1 MADTPGASEGE
12 AGNGALGNGRA
23 EFDELIRSKEQEL
36 AELRS
41 ARRRWEEGP
50 LAKALEKSGERREQF
65 ETLSGL
71 PTDRVYTPEQT
82 TGLNYERDLG
92 FPGQYPFTRGIQ
104 PTMYRGRYWTIRQY
118 AGFGTPEATNER
130 FKFLLSQGQP
140 GLSVAFDLPTQM
152 GLDSDDD
159 RAAGEVGLVGV
170 AIDSLADM
178 ETVFEG
184 IPLDRVSTSMTINAP
199 APLLVAMY
207 VAVADKQGVARE
219 KVSGTAQNDVL
230 KEYVARGTFIYP
242 PRPSLRLA
250 ADLIAWC
257 ASDAPRFNAISLS
270 GYHMREA
277 GSTAVQ
283 EIAFGFANAIAYI
296 EAVRERGVDVDAFAP
311 RLSWIFNTHI
321 NFFEEIAKYRAL
333 RRLWAQ
339 IMKERFGATDPRSM
353 MLRTH
358 TQTGGSTLTAQQPEN
373 NIVRAAIQALAAV
386 LGGVQSM
393 ALSCYDE
400 ALAIPTEKAQ
410 KIAVRTQ
417 QIIAEEIGV
426 TDTVDPMA
434 GSYYLEWLTDEL
446 QHRAVEEM
454 EKIEK
459 MGGAVDAIEAGY
471 YHKAILDEAYRWE
484 QDLNAGER
492 VVVGVNKY
500 RDDVEPQ
507 PEYFRVDPSLAAS
520 QVEKLDRLRSQ
531 RDSATAEQAL
541 ARLRQAAEGTE
552 NMMPAIIEAVHSYCT
567 LGEICGA
574 MRVVFGEYKAL
585 AAI

>member
-1 MADTPGASEGE
+1 MASSDP
-12 AGNGALGNGRA
+12 AGNGAGGNGRT
-23 EFDELIRSKEQEL
+23 ELDELIRSKEQEL
-36 AELRS
+36 QELHE

-50 LAKALEKSGERREQF
+50 LAKALEKSKERREEF
-65 ETLSGL
+65 DTLSGL
-71 PTDRVYTPEQT
+71 PTERIYTPEQVRD
-82 TGLNYERDLG
+82 LDYVRDLG

-104 PTMYRGRYWTIRQY
+104 PTMYRGRTWTIRQY

-130 FKFLLSQGQP
+130 FKFLLGQGQP
-140 GLSVAFDLPTQM
+140 GLSTAFDLPTQM
-152 GLDSDDD
+152 GLDSDDE
-159 RAAGEVGLVGV
+159 RAAGEVGQVGV

-178 ETVFEG
+178 ETVFDG

-199 APLLVAMY
+199 APVLVAMY
-207 VAVADKQGVARE
+207 VAVADKQGVPHE

-242 PRPSLRLA
+242 PKPSLRLA

-257 ASDAPRFNAISLS
+257 AREAPRFNAISLS

-283 EIAFGFANAIAYI
+283 EIAFTFANAIAYI
-296 EAVRERGVDVDAFAP
+296 DAVVERGVEVDAFAP

-321 NFFEEIAKYRAL
+321 NFFEEIAKYRTL
-333 RRLWAQ
+333 RHLWAR

-373 NIVRAAIQALAAV
+373 NIVRAAIQALAAA

-426 TDTVDPMA
+426 TDTIDPIA
-434 GSYYLEWLTDEL
+434 GSYYVEWLTKEL
-446 QHRAVEEM
+446 ERRAVEEL

-459 MGGAVDAIEAGY
+459 MGGAVEAIDSGY
-471 YHKAILDEAYRWE
+471 YHKAILDEAYKWE
-484 QDLNAGER
+484 QQVNDGER

-500 RDDVEPQ
+500 RDEEEPT
-507 PEYFRVDPSLAAS
+507 PDYFRVDQTMAD
-520 QVEKLDRLRSQ
+520 QQREKLERLRAE
-531 RDSATAEQAL
+531 RDSAAAQTAL
-541 ARLRQAAEGTE
+541 TRLRTAAAGDD
-552 NMMPAIIEAVHSYCT
+552 NLMPAIIDAVHAYCT
-567 LGEICGA
+567 LGEISGA
-574 MRVVFGEYKAL
+574 MREVFGEYKAL

>member
-1 MADTPGASEGE
+1 MAQDQGNRAS
-12 AGNGALGNGRA
+12 GNGQRQL
-23 EFDELIRSKEQEL
+23 DELIRSKEEEL
-36 AELRS
+36 KRLHE

-50 LAKALEKSGERREQF
+50 LANALEKSGERREAF

-71 PTDRVYTPEQT
+71 PTDRIYTPAHVAD
-82 TGLNYERDLG
+82 LDYVRDLG
-92 FPGQYPFTRGIQ
+92 FPGEYPFTRGIQ
-104 PTMYRGRYWTIRQY
+104 PTMYRGRPWTIRQY
-118 AGFGTPEATNER
+118 AGFGTPEATNDR
-130 FKFLLSQGQP
+130 FKFLLGQGQP
-140 GLSVAFDLPTQM
+140 GLSTAFDLPTQM
-152 GLDSDDD
+152 GLDSDDE
-159 RAAGEVGLVGV
+159 RAAGEVGQVGV

-178 ETVFEG
+178 ETVFDD

-199 APLLVAMY
+199 APILVAMY

-242 PRPSLRLA
+242 PKPSLRLA

-257 ASDAPRFNAISLS
+257 AREAPRFNAISLS

-283 EIAFGFANAIAYI
+283 EIAFTFANAIAYT
-296 EAVRERGVDVDAFAP
+296 EAVVARGVAVDTFAP

-333 RRLWAQ
+333 RRMWAR

-373 NIVRAAIQALAAV
+373 NIVRAAIQALAAA

-417 QIIAEEIGV
+417 QIVAEEIGV
-426 TDTVDPMA
+426 TDTIDPIA
-434 GSYYLEWLTDEL
+434 GSYYVESLTNELER
-446 QHRAVEEM
+446 RALEEM
-454 EKIEK
+454 ERIEN
-459 MGGAVDAIEAGY
+459 MGGAVEAIDSGY
-471 YHKAILDEAYRWE
+471 YHKAILDEAYKWE
-484 QDLNAGER
+484 QEVNEGQR
-492 VVVGVNKY
+492 IVVGVNKY
-500 RDDVEPQ
+500 RDEEEPA
-507 PEYFRVDPSLAAS
+507 PEYFRVDPTMAER
-520 QVEKLDRLRSQ
+520 QREKLERLRDE

-541 ARLRQAAEGTE
+541 ARLRTASKGEE
-552 NMMPAIIEAVHSYCT
+552 NLMPAIIEAVHAYCT
-567 LGEICGA
+567 LGEIAGA
-574 MRVVFGEYKAL
+574 MREVFGEYKAL

>member
-1 MADTPGASEGE
+1 MASNDSS
-12 AGNGALGNGRA
+12 GNGKARL
-23 EFDELIRSKEQEL
+23 DELIRSKEEEL
-36 AELRS
+36 KRLHE

-50 LAKALEKSGERREQF
+50 LAKALEKSGERREEF

-71 PTDRVYTPEQT
+71 PTERIYTPEHMRDVD
-82 TGLNYERDLG
+82 YVRDLG
-92 FPGQYPFTRGIQ
+92 FPGEYPFTRGIQ
-104 PTMYRGRYWTIRQY
+104 ATMYRGRPWTIRQY

-130 FKFLLSQGQP
+130 FKFLLGQGQP
-140 GLSVAFDLPTQM
+140 GLSTAFDLPTQM
-152 GLDSDDD
+152 GLDSDDQ
-159 RAAGEVGLVGV
+159 RAAGEVGQVGV

-178 ETVFEG
+178 ETVFDG

-199 APLLVAMY
+199 APVLVAMY
-207 VAVADKQGVARE
+207 VAVADKQGVSRE

-242 PRPSLRLA
+242 PKPSLRLA

-257 ASDAPRFNAISLS
+257 AREAPRFNAISLS

-283 EIAFGFANAIAYI
+283 EIAFTFANAIAYT
-296 EAVRERGVDVDAFAP
+296 EAVLARGVAVDDFAP

-333 RRLWAQ
+333 RRMWAR

-373 NIVRAAIQALAAV
+373 NIVRAGIQALAAA

-426 TDTVDPMA
+426 TDTIDPIA
-434 GSYYLEWLTDEL
+434 GSYYVEWLTDEL
-446 QHRAVEEM
+446 ERRAAEEM
-454 EKIEK
+454 KKVEQ
-459 MGGAVDAIEAGY
+459 MGGAVEAIDTGY

-484 QDLNAGER
+484 QEVNEGER

-500 RDDVEPQ
+500 RDEDEPT
-507 PEYFRVDPSLAAS
+507 PEYFRVDQTMADR
-520 QVEKLDRLRSQ
+520 QREKLERLRDE
-531 RDSATAEQAL
+531 RDSAAADQAL
-541 ARLRQAAEGTE
+541 GRLRAAAEGEE
-552 NMMPAIIEAVHSYCT
+552 NLMPAIIEAVHAYCT
-567 LGEICGA
+567 LGEISGT
-574 MRVVFGEYKAL
+574 MREVFGEYKAL

>member
-1 MADTPGASEGE
+1 MASKSDSDD
-12 AGNGALGNGRA
+12 AGGNGRA
-23 EFDELIRSKEQEL
+23 DLDALIRSKEREL
-36 AELRS
+36 ERLREE
-41 ARRRWEEGP
+41 RRRWEEGP
-50 LAKALEKSGERREQF
+50 LARSLERAGERKPDF

-71 PTDRVYTPEQT
+71 PTDRLYTPEHVAD
-82 TGLNYERDLG
+82 LDYERDLG

-140 GLSVAFDLPTQM
+140 GLSTAFDLPTQM
-152 GLDSDDD
+152 GLDSDDE
-159 RAAGEVGLVGV
+159 RAAGEVGQVGV

-178 ETVFEG
+178 ETVFDG

-199 APLLVAMY
+199 APVLVAMY
-207 VAVADKQGVARE
+207 VAVGEKQGVPHSE
-219 KVSGTAQNDVL
+219 ISGTAQNDVL

-242 PRPSLRLA
+242 PKPSLRLA

-257 ASDAPRFNAISLS
+257 SREAPKFNAISLS

-283 EIAFGFANAIAYI
+283 EIAFSFANAIAYVD
-296 EAVRERGVDVDAFAP
+296 AVRDRGVEVDAFAP
-311 RLSWIFNTHI
+311 RLSWIFNTHM

-333 RRLWAQ
+333 RRLWAK

-426 TDTVDPMA
+426 TDTIDPMA

-446 QHRAVEEM
+446 ERRAVEEM
-454 EKIEK
+454 EKIEE
-459 MGGAVDAIEAGY
+459 MGGAVEAIESGY
-471 YHKAILDEAYRWE
+471 YHRSILDEAYKWE
-484 QDLNAGER
+484 QAVNDGER

-500 RDDVEPQ
+500 RDDDEPE
-507 PEYFRVDPSLAAS
+507 PEYFRVDQTLADS
-520 QVEKLDRLRSQ
+520 QRAKLERLRAERDSGEVEK
-531 RDSATAEQAL
+531 AL
-541 ARLRQAAEGTE
+541 ARLHEAAEGDE
-552 NMMPAIIEAVHSYCT
+552 NTMPAIIEAVHAYCT

-574 MRVVFGEYKAL
+574 MREVFGEYKAL

>member
-1 MADTPGASEGE
+1 V
-12 AGNGALGNGRA
+12 AGL
-23 EFDELIRSKEQEL
+23 D
-36 AELRS
+36 
-41 ARRRWEEGP
+41 
-50 LAKALEKSGERREQF
+50 
-65 ETLSGL
+65 
-71 PTDRVYTPEQT
+71 
-82 TGLNYERDLG
+82 YERDLG

-140 GLSVAFDLPTQM
+140 GLSTAFDLPTQM
-152 GLDSDDD
+152 GLDSDDE
-159 RAAGEVGLVGV
+159 RAAGEVGQVGV

-199 APLLVAMY
+199 APVLVAMY
-207 VAVADKQGVARE
+207 VAVGEKQGVPHA
-219 KVSGTAQNDVL
+219 KISGTAQNDVL

-242 PRPSLRLA
+242 PKPSLRLA
-250 ADLIAWC
+250 ADLIAWS
-257 ASDAPRFNAISLS
+257 AREAPKFNAISLS

-283 EIAFGFANAIAYI
+283 EIAFTFANAIAYV
-296 EAVRERGVDVDAFAP
+296 EAVRERGVDVDSFAP
-311 RLSWIFNTHI
+311 RLSWIFNTHM

-333 RRLWAQ
+333 RRLWAK
-339 IMKERFGATDPRSM
+339 IMKERFGATDARSM

-373 NIVRAAIQALAAV
+373 NIVRAAIQALAAA

-417 QIIAEEIGV
+417 QIVAEEIGV
-426 TDTVDPMA
+426 TDTIDPMA
-434 GSYYLEWLTDEL
+434 GSYYIEWLTDEL
-446 QHRAVEEM
+446 ERRAVEEM
-454 EKIEK
+454 EKIEG
-459 MGGAVDAIEAGY
+459 MGGAVEAIESGY
-471 YHKAILDEAYRWE
+471 YHRAILDEAYKWE
-484 QDLNAGER
+484 QDVNEGER

-500 RDDVEPQ
+500 RDEDEPD
-507 PEYFRVDPSLAAS
+507 PEYFKVDQTMAKLQRAKL
-520 QVEKLDRLRSQ
+520 EKLREE
-531 RDSATAEQAL
+531 RDYREAENAL
-541 ARLRQAAEGTE
+541 ARLRDAAEGDE
-552 NMMPAIIEAVHSYCT
+552 NLMPAIIEAVHAYCT

-574 MRVVFGEYKAL
+574 MREVFGEYKAL

>member
-1 MADTPGASEGE
+1 MAEDQ
-12 AGNGALGNGRA
+12 GNGAGGNGKARL
-23 EFDELIRSKEQEL
+23 DELIRSREDEL
-36 AELRS
+36 KRLHE

-50 LAKALEKSGERREQF
+50 LAKSLEKSGERRDEF

-71 PTDRVYTPEQT
+71 ETDRIYTPEHVSELDYT
-82 TGLNYERDLG
+82 RDLG
-92 FPGQYPFTRGIQ
+92 FPGEYPFTRGIQ
-104 PTMYRGRYWTIRQY
+104 PTMYRARPWTIRQY

-140 GLSVAFDLPTQM
+140 GLSTAFDLPTQM
-152 GLDSDDD
+152 GLDSDDE
-159 RAAGEVGLVGV
+159 RAAGEVGQVGV

-199 APLLVAMY
+199 APVLVAMY
-207 VAVADKQGVARE
+207 AAVADKQGVPRE

-242 PRPSLRLA
+242 PKPSLRLA

-257 ASDAPRFNAISLS
+257 ATDAPRFNAISLS

-283 EIAFGFANAIAYI
+283 EIAFSFANAIAYI
-296 EAVRERGVDVDAFAP
+296 EAVTERGIEVDKFAP

-333 RRLWAQ
+333 RRLWAR

-373 NIVRAAIQALAAV
+373 NIVRAAVQALAAA

-446 QHRAVEEM
+446 ERRAGEEM

-459 MGGAVDAIEAGY
+459 MGGAVEAIDSGY
-471 YHKAILDEAYRWE
+471 YHKAILDEAYQWE
-484 QDLNAGER
+484 QDLNSGER

-500 RDDVEPQ
+500 RDDDEPE
-507 PEYFRVDPSLAAS
+507 PEYFRVDQSLADR
-520 QVEKLDRLRSQ
+520 QREKLDRLRAD
-531 RDSATAEQAL
+531 RDSERANAAL
-541 ARLRQAAEGTE
+541 AQLRAAAEGTE
-552 NMMPAIIEAVHSYCT
+552 NMMPAIIESVHAYCT

-574 MRVVFGEYKAL
+574 MRSVFGEYKSL